1 MSETP
6 RFVVVATPIG
16 NLDDISKRAID
27 ALSSCDVVACEDTR
41 RTSKLLSHIGA
52 SPRLVVVNEHTER
65 EATENILAA
74 LAEGKT
80 VGLVSDAGMPVVS
93 DPGAWLVNQVIASQY
108 EVDVIPGPSAVLT
121 ALVHSGF
128 LSNRFVFEGFLP
140 RKGSARQIQLQQIA
154 AEERT
159 IVLFEAP
166 HRLARSLKDLLDIC
180 GSEREVVLAREL
192 TKMHQEIWRGS
203 LSDAVNHCDEK
214 EPRGEY
220 VIVLAGALPKEIAD
234 DIVIGEIKVLLA
246 GGTSKKEAAATVA
259 KQLGVAKNRAYE
271 LALQC

>member
-1 MSETP
+1 MSEP
-6 RFVVVATPIG
+6 ARFIVIATPIG

-27 ALSSCDVVACEDTR
+27 ALTSCDVVACEDTR
-41 RTSKLLSHIGA
+41 RTSKLLSHIGT

-65 EATENILAA
+65 EVTANILAA

-140 RKGSARQIQLQQIA
+140 RKGSARLSQLQQIA
-154 AEERT
+154 DEERT

-166 HRLARSLKDLLDIC
+166 HRLVRSLKDLLDVC
-180 GSEREVVLAREL
+180 GEERDVVLAREL

-203 LSDAVNHCDEK
+203 LDDAVIHCEAK

-220 VIVLAGALPKEIAD
+220 VIVLSGSLPKEIAD
-234 DIVIGEIKVLLA
+234 DVIIGEIKILLA
-246 GGTSKKEAAATVA
+246 RGTSKKEAAATVA